1 MQRPL
6 TGEPLAVDLANT
18 LWRSPDGEHDL
29 LETAAGLCE
38 WLAERD
44 LSVRPTEKMSPEK
57 MSAEKV
63 RAALVHTRSVL
74 REVFEGEP
82 GAEER
87 LNAILARGL
96 VIRSLERGLVRQR
109 PVLTDEAWEL
119 AWLAADDYL
128 RLRESGADSIRQCEH
143 PSCVLYFYDTTG
155 RRRWCSMAGCG
166 NRAKAQRH
174 YARQRPAPSRS
185 LISNP

>member
-1 MQRPL
+1 
-6 TGEPLAVDLANT
+6 VDLANT
-18 LWRSPDGEHDL
+18 LWRSSDGEHDL
-29 LETAAGLCE
+29 LETTAGLGE
-38 WLAERD
+38 WLAERG
-44 LSVRPTEKMSPEK
+44 LSVRPEERM
-57 MSAEKV
+57 

-74 REVFEGEP
+74 REVFEGDL

-109 PVLTDEAWEL
+109 PVLTDQAWEV

-128 RLRESGADSIRQCEH
+128 RLRDSGADSIRQCEH
-143 PSCVLYFYDTTG
+143 PACVLYFYDATG

-174 YARQRPAPSRS
+174 YARQRRVPSR
-185 LISNP
+185 

>member
-1 MQRPL
+1 MKRPL

-18 LWRSPDGEHDL
+18 VWRSPDGEHDL
-29 LETAAGLCE
+29 LATTTGLSE

-44 LSVRPTEKMSPEK
+44 LSVQPEEKM
-57 MSAEKV
+57 

-74 REVFEGEP
+74 REVFRGEP
-82 GAEER
+82 DAEER

-96 VIRSLERGLVRQR
+96 VIRSLDGGLVRQR
-109 PVLTDEAWEL
+109 PVFTDESWQL
-119 AWLAADDYL
+119 AWMAADDYL
-128 RLRESGADSIRQCEH
+128 RLRQSGTDSIRQCEH

-174 YARQRPAPSRS
+174 YARQRIVAPQRS
-185 LISNP
+185 APGDR

>member
-18 LWRSPDGEHDL
+18 LWRSLDGEHDL
-29 LETAAGLCE
+29 LETEAGLCE

-44 LSVRPTEKMSPEK
+44 LSVRPTEKMDP
-57 MSAEKV
+57 EKV

-174 YARQRPAPSRS
+174 YARQRPALSR
-185 LISNP
+185 

>member
-1 MQRPL
+1 
-6 TGEPLAVDLANT
+6 LAVDLANT
-18 LWRSPDGEHDL
+18 LWRSSDGEHDL
-29 LETAAGLCE
+29 LETAAGLGE
-38 WLAERD
+38 WLAERGI
-44 LSVRPTEKMSPEK
+44 SARPEERM
-57 MSAEKV
+57 

-74 REVFEGEP
+74 REVFEGDL

-109 PVLTDEAWEL
+109 PVLTDQAWEL

-128 RLRESGADSIRQCEH
+128 RLRDSGADSIRQCEH
-143 PSCVLYFYDTTG
+143 PACVLYFYDTTG

-174 YARQRPAPSRS
+174 YARQRRIPSR
-185 LISNP
+185 